1 MRNRPS
7 SNGEFPQKCVE
18 VISTKAVAWSGQLA
32 EDDALAILYMTVQPY
47 CLWHLPWTMFWHGT
61 SHNCPSN
68 NRLLVCGTCQCIH
81 ESVLHVRCAVVC
93 NVHLALGVRCSTTR
107 EHSSSCVQC
116 SPCA

>member
-61 SHNCPSN
+61 SHNCPYN
-68 NRLLVCGTCQCIH
+68 NWLLVCGTCQCNIT
-81 ESVLHVRCAVVC
+81 RACCTCAVQWFAMFTLRLNSYYLQQVT
-93 NVHLALGVRCSTTR
+93 LK
-107 EHSSSCVQC
+107 C
-116 SPCA
+116 SP

>member
-68 NRLLVCGTCQCIH
+68 NRLRVCGTCQCKKSR
-81 ESVLHVRCAVVC
+81 ERVAR
-93 NVHLALGVRCSTTR
+93 ALCSGL
-107 EHSSSCVQC
+107 QC
-116 SPCA
+116 SPCAWCTL